1 MLASTPKQVNMLNR
15 LNRNLGLLQ
24 AGSVV
29 TIDIAT
35 PAGQK
40 GKFRTTFI
48 GYLPKRYVLIQFPDA
63 NKLGNFSQYITQ
75 GSAITVRG
83 LSEGQEGAVVAFVS
97 QVKQTLQIPSR
108 MMVLDFPKTITL
120 QNLRNSIR
128 IDTEIHAKIKIG
140 KEFWKAV
147 MTDISINGCQ
157 LMVHNGESLSL
168 ENDPEI
174 DIVIEGV
181 NESSTLKLT
190 ALRCNIKNQVNGISL
205 GVKFNNHDKN
215 DITKLM
221 LNLITSE
228 T

>member
-1 MLASTPKQVNMLNR
+1 MLPPPKQVNMLNR

-24 AGSVV
+24 AGSTV
-29 TIDIAT
+29 TLDIAT

-48 GYLPKRYVLIQFPDA
+48 GYLPKRYVLIQYPEPK
-63 NKLGNFSQYITQ
+63 KLGNFSKYISQ
-75 GSAITVRG
+75 GTSITVRG

-97 QVKQTLQIPSR
+97 SVKQTLQIPSR
-108 MMVLDFPKTITL
+108 LIVLDFPKTISL

-128 IDTEIHAKIKIG
+128 IDTEIVVKIKIA
-140 KEFWKAV
+140 KEYWRAV

-174 DIVIEGV
+174 DIVIDDFNGLQDLRISAE
-181 NESSTLKLT
+181 
-190 ALRCNIKNQVNGISL
+190 RCNIKNQSNGLSM
-205 GVKFNNHDKN
+205 GVKFSDSQKSQ
-215 DITKLM
+215 ITKLM
-221 LNLITSE
+221 LNIITAES
-228 T
+228 

>member
-1 MLASTPKQVNMLNR
+1 MLPPPKQVNMLTR

-24 AGSVV
+24 AGSTV
-29 TIDIAT
+29 TLDIAT

-48 GYLPKRYVLIQFPDA
+48 GYLPKRYVLIQYPDA
-63 NKLGNFSQYITQ
+63 NKLGNFAKYISQGT
-75 GSAITVRG
+75 SITVRG

-97 QVKQTLQIPSR
+97 SVKQTLQIPSR
-108 MMVLDFPKTITL
+108 LIVLDFPKTISL

-128 IDTEIHAKIKIG
+128 IDTEIVVKIKIA
-140 KEFWKAV
+140 KEYWRAV

-174 DIVIEGV
+174 DIVIDDFNG
-181 NESSTLKLT
+181 LQD
-190 ALRCNIKNQVNGISL
+190 LRISAERCSVKSQSNGLSM
-205 GVKFNNHDKN
+205 GVKFSDSQKN

-221 LNLITSE
+221 LNIITAES
-228 T
+228 